1 MSAQG
6 TDIFTTTLIVAP
18 ALLVAVILHEV
29 AHGLVAERL
38 GDATA
43 RSLGRIT
50 LNPLKHIDLFMTI
63 LLPATLILAGSP
75 IVFGG
80 AKPVPVNPRFFKNPR
95 GGMGWVAIAGPI
107 TNACLAFLSYLLY
120 LPVAHYAPQDSLV
133 GQYVLA
139 VLTMSVLVN
148 VVLAAFNLLPVPPL
162 DGGRIAVA
170 LLPKPIA
177 LRWAQLERF
186 GLFIVAGLL
195 LSGIVEKVLSPIIEL
210 TLKLF

>member
-1 MSAQG
+1 MNSQPS
-6 TDIFTTTLIVAP
+6 DILTTTLVVVP

-38 GDATA
+38 GDKTA
-43 RSLGRIT
+43 RSMGRIT
-50 LNPLKHIDLFMTI
+50 LNPLKHIDWFMTI

-95 GGMGWVAIAGPI
+95 TGMGWVAIAGPI
-107 TNACLAFLSYLLY
+107 TNAVLALISYVIYLL
-120 LPVAHYAPQDSLV
+120 LSGAISGETLV

-139 VLTMSVLVN
+139 VLVMSVLVN
-148 VVLAAFNLLPVPPL
+148 VVLGAFNLLPVPPL

-170 LLPKPIA
+170 LLPRPLA
-177 LRWAQLERF
+177 VRWAQLERF
-186 GLFIVAGLL
+186 GLLIVVGLL
-195 LSGIVEKVLSPIIEL
+195 LSGAVEKILSPIINT